1 MFDFSKYKGT
11 CISIV
16 ATTCE
21 ESLLLRQAMHEAGI
35 TWGSGASLLEL
46 NYYRKSHEEDG
57 YCIAYL
63 INTFGKVSYEMPKK
77 TSEKL
82 YLGGY
87 VFFKDIMRPNLCDI
101 VNEEEFITLLGG
113 ENDA

>member
-11 CISIV
+11 GISIV

-21 ESLLLRQAMHEAGI
+21 ENLLLRQAIHEAGI
-35 TWGSGASLLEL
+35 KWRSGHSLLEL
-46 NYYRKSHEEDG
+46 NYYSEHNEEHG
-57 YCIAYL
+57 YYAAYS
-63 INTFGKVSYEMPKK
+63 INRFGKVSYEMPKK

-87 VFFKDIMRPNLCDI
+87 VFFKDIMRPNLYDM

-113 ENDA
+113 ECGA